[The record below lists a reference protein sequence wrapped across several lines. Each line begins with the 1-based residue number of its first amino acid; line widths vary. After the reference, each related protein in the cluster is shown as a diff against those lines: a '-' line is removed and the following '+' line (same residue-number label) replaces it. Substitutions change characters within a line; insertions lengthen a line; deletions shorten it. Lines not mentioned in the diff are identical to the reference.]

1 MPCRTVVTGSGG
13 TAMMGKMRTS
23 TLSLASVLLIAGATS
38 ALAASSEADF
48 KAAYAAAEAANKEA
62 GLLRNQWTVTAAAL
76 ADAKQAADKGDFD
89 QAVAQSKEAEALAK
103 ASIFQATSEK
113 ERWKDLEI
121 R

>member
-1 MPCRTVVTGSGG
+1 MTN
-13 TAMMGKMRTS
+13 AMRTS
-23 TLSLASVLLIAGATS
+23 VLSLAAALLITGATS
-38 ALAASSEADF
+38 AMAASSEADF
-48 KAAYAAAEAANKEA
+48 KAAYAAAEAANKDA
-62 GLLRNQWTVTAAAL
+62 GALRNQWTMTAQAL
-76 ADAKQAADKGDFD
+76 ADAKKAADKGDFD

>member
-1 MPCRTVVTGSGG
+1 
-13 TAMMGKMRTS
+13 MR
-23 TLSLASVLLIAGATS
+23 SLLHSIVILLLSVLLIAGATS
-38 ALAASSEADF
+38 ASAASTEADF
-48 KAAYAAAEAANKEA
+48 KAAYAAAETANKEA

-76 ADAKQAADKGDFD
+76 ADAKKAADKGDFE
-89 QAVAQSKEAEALAK
+89 QAIAASKEAEALAK

>member
-1 MPCRTVVTGSGG
+1 MI
-13 TAMMGKMRTS
+13 GKMRTS

-38 ALAASSEADF
+38 ALAGSSEADF

-62 GLLRNQWTVTAAAL
+62 GLQRNQWTVTAAAL